1 MFAEKNMKIVV
12 LAVILT
18 VSILLLSGSK
28 LYADEH
34 KGFAVEKD
42 PQGKYWFA
50 DPAGNKFLSIGIN
63 NIVPAAWGAKPNTR
77 YYNAVNTEFGGSFE
91 RWNTF
96 VTDLLKKSNFNTI
109 GSWSDPCVHS
119 AGLYSTAIL
128 YVAGFADDRC
138 LDGLR
143 PDFEQRVEKNV
154 RTALAKQKYPDT
166 IIGFFLDN
174 EMKWFGK
181 SAWDVSPNYT
191 LLELALDTPAQDAAH
206 QEAKNF
212 LSGKY
217 QTPEAFAKAW
227 SVALNSWDELTVNTL
242 RGSLTDASA
251 KDRDEF
257 AEYTAEKFFSVS
269 AKVVR
274 KLMPGKL
281 ILGVRFAG
289 DSPDG
294 VIKACGR
301 HCDVI
306 SYNKY
311 QVEPDVNKRL
321 LARYYVLGKK
331 PIMITEYSWRAKENS
346 SGCRNSRGAG
356 TVVETQAQRAE
367 NYKKYIAA
375 MYAQPMVIGTH
386 WFEFAD
392 QSPDGR
398 FDGEDSNYGIVD
410 IYNRPYTVL
419 LDAMAEANKKAAEI
433 HSLSDIPAID
443 KLPQEAAVIFEP
455 GQYPDRPP
463 FIDLTCEKGI
473 RQPELFNAEDAKISL
488 ESLEANNGN
497 LAVNFETGSLW
508 GCGMLLFGP
517 EKYAVKNG
525 PVFAT
530 NLDGYDAIEFD
541 WVVPKNVTY
550 EIIADEAGVDVP
562 DKAYYNTLAGD
573 DAESFTF
580 GNHSGSGSRQKCRF
594 EFKNI
599 KPRTSYG
606 NQNGQRRFTL
616 NAMKGF
622 GVYIAG
628 GQGNGKIIIY
638 SIKLVK

>member
-1 MFAEKNMKIVV
+1 MKI
-12 LAVILT
+12 LT
-18 VSILLLSGSK
+18 FIVSILLLPGS
-28 LYADEH
+28 LLCGGEN
-34 KGFAVEKD
+34 KGFTVQKD

-50 DPAGNKFLSIGIN
+50 DPAGNKFLSLGIN
-63 NIVPAAWGAKPNTR
+63 NIVPEAWGAKPNTK
-77 YYNAVNTEFGGSFE
+77 YYHPVDTEFGGDFSK
-91 RWNTF
+91 WNTS

-119 AGLYSTAIL
+119 AGLYSTVIL
-128 YVAGFADDRC
+128 YVAGYADDRC
-138 LDGLR
+138 LEGLR
-143 PDFEQRVEKNV
+143 PDFEQKVEKNV
-154 RTALAKQKYPDT
+154 QAILAKQKFPDA
-166 IIGFFLDN
+166 IMGFYLDN

-191 LLELALDTPAQDAAH
+191 LLELAMDRPAQDAAH

-212 LSGKY
+212 LVKKY
-217 QTPEAFAKAW
+217 QTPDAFGKAW
-227 SVALNSWDELTVNTL
+227 NVPLDSWDNLTANTL
-242 RGSLTDASA
+242 RGSLNAAGA

-306 SYNKY
+306 SYNRY
-311 QVEPDVNKRL
+311 QVEPNVYKRL
-321 LARYYVLGKK
+321 LARYWILGQK
-331 PIMITEYSWRAKENS
+331 PVMITEYSWRGKENA
-346 SGCRNSRGAG
+346 SGCLNSRGAG
-356 TVVETQAQRAE
+356 TVVDTQAQRAE

-398 FDGEDSNYGIVD
+398 FDGENSNYGVVD
-410 IYNRPYTVL
+410 IYNKPYTVL
-419 LDAMAEANKKAAEI
+419 LDAMAEANKQAADI
-433 HSLSDIPAID
+433 HSQSNIPAID
-443 KLPQEAAVIFEP
+443 KLPEEATVVFEA

-463 FIDLTCEKGI
+463 FIDLIREKWI
-473 RQPELFNAEDAKISL
+473 QQPEVFHAEDAKISL
-488 ESLEANNGN
+488 EGLEIKDGN
-497 LAVNFETGSLW
+497 LTVNYSTGALW
-508 GCGMLLFGP
+508 GCGMLIFGP
-517 EKYAVKNG
+517 EKYAVKSG
-525 PVFAT
+525 PVYAT

-541 WVVPKNVTY
+541 WFVPKNVTY
-550 EIIADEAGVDVP
+550 EIMADEAGVDVP
-562 DKAYYNTLAGD
+562 DKTKYNTLAGD

-580 GNHSGSGSRQKCRF
+580 GNHSGSGSREKCRF

-606 NQNGQRRFTL
+606 NQNGQRRFTT

-622 GVYIAG
+622 GLYIAG

-638 SIKLVK
+638 SMKLVR

>member
-1 MFAEKNMKIVV
+1 MKI
-12 LAVILT
+12 LT
-18 VSILLLSGSK
+18 FIVSILMFPCSLLC
-28 LYADEH
+28 ADQNN
-34 KGFAVEKD
+34 GFAIQKD

-63 NIVPAAWGAKPNTR
+63 NIVPTAWRPKPNTK
-77 YYNAVNTEFGGSFE
+77 YYDAINTEFAGSFDK
-91 RWNTF
+91 WNVF
-96 VTDLLKKSNFNTI
+96 VTDLLKNSNFNTI
-109 GSWSDPCVHS
+109 GAWSDPCINS
-119 AGLYSTAIL
+119 TGLYSTVIL

-138 LDGLR
+138 LEALR
-143 PDFEQRVEKNV
+143 PAFEQKVEANV
-154 RTALAKQKYPDT
+154 QTVLAKQKYPDA
-166 IIGFFLDN
+166 IIGFYLDN

-191 LLELALDTPAQDAAH
+191 LLELAMDTPAQDAAQ

-212 LSGKY
+212 LIKKY
-217 QTPEAFAKAW
+217 QTPELFAKAW
-227 SVALNSWDELTVNTL
+227 NVPLDSWDDLTTNIL
-242 RGSLTDASA
+242 RGSLSPASA

-257 AEYTAEKFFSVS
+257 AEYTAEKFFAAST
-269 AKVVR
+269 KVVR
-274 KLMPGKL
+274 KMMPGKL

-311 QVEPDVNKRL
+311 QLEPDVSKRL

-331 PIMITEYSWRAKENS
+331 PLMITEYSWRAKENS
-346 SGCRNSRGAG
+346 SGCLNNRGAG
-356 TVVETQAQRAE
+356 TVVQTQTQRAE

-375 MYAQPMVIGTH
+375 MYAQPMIVGTH

-398 FDGEDSNYGIVD
+398 FDGENSNYGIVD
-410 IYNRPYTVL
+410 IYNKPYTVL
-419 LDAMAEANKKAAEI
+419 LEAMAQANKQAFDI
-433 HSLSDIPAID
+433 HNQSNIPAVD
-443 KLPQEAAVIFEP
+443 KLPEEATVTFEP

-463 FIDLTCEKGI
+463 FISLLDAKWI
-473 RQPELFNAEDAKISL
+473 HQPELFHAEDAKISL
-488 ESLEANNGN
+488 EGLETANGN
-497 LAVNFETGSLW
+497 LVVNFDTGSLW

-517 EKYAVKNG
+517 EKYAVSSG
-525 PVFAT
+525 PAYAT

-550 EIIADEAGVDVP
+550 EIMADEAGVDVP
-562 DKAYYNTLAGD
+562 DKANYNTQAGD

-580 GNHSGSGSRQKCRF
+580 GNHSGSGSREKCRF

-622 GVYIAG
+622 GLYIAG

-638 SIKLVK
+638 SMRLVR

>member
-1 MFAEKNMKIVV
+1 MKIFTF
-12 LAVILT
+12 I
-18 VSILLLSGSK
+18 VSILLLPGA
-28 LYADEH
+28 LLNAGDN
-34 KGFAVEKD
+34 KGFTIQKD
-42 PQGKYWFA
+42 PQGKFWFV

-63 NIVPAAWGAKPNTR
+63 NIVPKAWGAKPNSK
-77 YYNAVNTEFGGSFE
+77 YYHPVETEYGGDFE
-91 RWNTF
+91 KWNTF
-96 VTDLLKKSNFNTI
+96 VTDLLLKNNFNTI
-109 GSWSDPCVHS
+109 GSWSDPGVHAS
-119 AGLYSTAIL
+119 GLYSTVIL
-128 YVAGFADDRC
+128 YVAGYADDRC
-138 LDGLR
+138 LEGLR
-143 PDFEQRVEKNV
+143 PDFEKKVEKNIQD
-154 RTALAKQKYPDT
+154 RLSKQKYTDA
-166 IIGFFLDN
+166 IMGFYLDN

-191 LLELALDTPAQDAAH
+191 LLELAMDMPAQDSAR

-212 LSGKY
+212 LIKKY

-227 SVALNSWDELTVNTL
+227 NVPLDSWDNLTANTL
-242 RGSLTDASA
+242 RGSINSVSI

-257 AEYTAEKFFSVS
+257 TEYAAEKYFSVS
-269 AKVVR
+269 AEIAR

-321 LARYYVLGKK
+321 LARYWILGQK
-331 PIMITEYSWRAKENS
+331 PVMITEYSWRGKENS
-346 SGCRNSRGAG
+346 SGCLNSRGAG

-392 QSPDGR
+392 QSPNGR
-398 FDGEDSNYGIVD
+398 FDGENSNYGVVD
-410 IYNRPYTVL
+410 IYNKPYTAL
-419 LDAMAEANKKAAEI
+419 LDAMTAANKQAFEV
-433 HSLSDIPAID
+433 HSKSDIPAID
-443 KLPQEAAVIFEP
+443 KLPEEATVVFEP

-463 FIDLTCEKGI
+463 FVDLIHEKWI
-473 RQPELFNAEDAKISL
+473 KQPELFHAEDASIAL
-488 ESLEANNGN
+488 EGLDVNEGN
-497 LAVNFETGSLW
+497 LIINFNTGSLW
-508 GCGMLLFGP
+508 GCGMLIFGP
-517 EKYAVKNG
+517 EKYAVKSG
-525 PVFAT
+525 PVYAT
-530 NLDGYDAIEFD
+530 NLDGYDAIEMD
-541 WVVPKNVTY
+541 WFVPKNVTY
-550 EIIADEAGVDVP
+550 EIMADEAGVDLP
-562 DKAYYNTLAGD
+562 DKAKYNTLAGD

-580 GNHSGSGSRQKCRF
+580 GNHSGSGNREKCRF

-599 KPRTSYG
+599 KPRTSWG
-606 NQNGQRRFTL
+606 NQNGQRRFTT
-616 NAMKGF
+616 NAMKGI
-622 GVYIAG
+622 GLYVAG

-638 SIKLVK
+638 SMRLVR